1 MGTLPSM
8 TSCGQLPIAYRD
20 FHSIAE
26 VVEDEGTP
34 ENTKEENSP
43 ESIVDS
49 SASTADSS
57 ASSICMNSSETIVT
71 PTSEGSVTSS
81 SSPVCFYDDKVSDDV
96 TNVHEDTLSNRCYDD
111 VTVYNDVTT
120 NVANNNNNIDF
131 QVKSDLESSATD
143 AVDDVTS
150 DTCDVHTRDD
160 DEDDSVTV
168 VPTTNHVTSPLST
181 TCRLELNKNCCKKE
195 TTRVAPSLTSS
206 AASEVTSSSSTIT
219 EK

>member
-81 SSPVCFYDDKVSDDV
+81 SPVCFYDDKVNDDV
-96 TNVHEDTLSNRCYDD
+96 TNAHEDTLSNR
-111 VTVYNDVTT
+111 
-120 NVANNNNNIDF
+120 
-131 QVKSDLESSATD
+131 
-143 AVDDVTS
+143 
-150 DTCDVHTRDD
+150 
-160 DEDDSVTV
+160 
-168 VPTTNHVTSPLST
+168 
-181 TCRLELNKNCCKKE
+181 
-195 TTRVAPSLTSS
+195 
-206 AASEVTSSSSTIT
+206 
-219 EK
+219 